1 MHTNAYRFFRFA
13 PRLLFAAAGL
23 AAAAALHAQP
33 LTLDDALAA
42 AARVNP
48 SVTGRRAE
56 VNAARSELSGAQWQR
71 FPSPAVFRSNDS
83 QGATATTV
91 RLQQPLWTAGRIT
104 ANIEAAEARLQG
116 ARADLA
122 NTRLDVMARTASA
135 YAEVIRLRNR
145 LVAADRN
152 VEEHRRL
159 DDMIKRRVQSEIASG
174 SDAIMTASRL
184 QQAIADR
191 IQLQTQA
198 ANAAAQLA
206 QLIARPVREADVV
219 APPMPMPAFAS
230 VEEAQAAGES
240 FAPALA
246 RAQADEA
253 AALATAQARRATL
266 FPQIS
271 ARYEHI
277 YGGNYPV
284 RSQALIAIEYQP
296 GAGLSNASSIEASQA
311 RVDSARF
318 NREQIRMDL
327 LERIRTDWNEV
338 TARAAQLEP
347 LRSVKGATEEVA
359 DSFARQYTVGR
370 KSWIEVL
377 NAQTEATQARY
388 ALADTEASLMLAL
401 TRLHLYTGKLTTT
414 ASGSANDD

>member
-1 MHTNAYRFFRFA
+1 MLTAG
-13 PRLLFAAAGL
+13 GL
-23 AAAAALHAQP
+23 AGVAALHAQP
-33 LTLDDALAA
+33 LTLDDALAT

-48 SVTGRRAE
+48 LVTSKRTE
-56 VNAARSELSGAQWQR
+56 VNAARSDLSGAQWQR
-71 FPSPAVFRSNDS
+71 FPSPAVLRSNDS
-83 QGATATTV
+83 QGAAVTTV

-122 NTRLDVMARTASA
+122 NARLEVMVRTASA
-135 YAEVIRLRNR
+135 YAELLRARNR

-159 DDMIKRRVQSEIASG
+159 DEMIRRRVQSEIASA

-191 IQLQTQA
+191 IQLGTQA

-206 QLIARPVREADVV
+206 QLIQRPVRDADVV
-219 APPMPMPAFAS
+219 APPLPKPAFAT
-230 VEEAQAAGES
+230 VEEALAAGEG
-240 FAPALA
+240 FAPALV

-266 FPQIS
+266 FPQVS
-271 ARYEHI
+271 ARYEHL
-277 YGGNYPV
+277 YGGNYTV
-284 RSQALIAIEYQP
+284 RSQAVVALEYQP
-296 GAGLSNASSIEASQA
+296 GAGLSNASSVDASQA
-311 RVDSARF
+311 RAEGARF

-327 LERIRTDWNEV
+327 MERIRTDWNEV
-338 TARAAQLEP
+338 TARSAQLEP

-359 DSFARQYTVGR
+359 DSFSRQYTVGR

-377 NAQTEATQARY
+377 NAQNEATQARY
-388 ALADTEASLMLAL
+388 ALADTEASLMLAI
-401 TRLHLYTGKLTTT
+401 TRLHLYTGKLTPVATATTT
-414 ASGSANDD
+414 AANDD